1 MHDYNKAHTYCPS
14 HTSLGLLILL
24 VGKILHT
31 CFETLKNVDI
41 MVVHCFSLDASAT
54 N

>member
-1 MHDYNKAHTYCPS
+1 MTITKLILIVLPI
-14 HTSLGLLILL
+14 TSLGLLILL